1 MTKTIIRIISV
12 ILLFTLIFSA
22 GCDGG
27 NAVQTGKNA
36 PSFSELSVVKEM
48 PIEYATQFSATE
60 YSGGYY
66 LIGINEVGRFLVV
79 PEGKSVP
86 KDLDDDVTVLRQPL
100 DRIYLAATSAMDFF
114 RALDGIGNV
123 RLSGTKKE
131 GWYIDEAKQ
140 AMDKGTML
148 FAGKYSAPDYE
159 LIYSQKCNLAI
170 ESTMITHS
178 PKVKEQLEGLG
189 VPVLVERSSYETDP
203 FGRMEWIK
211 LYGILLG
218 KADEAQQLFDDEVKR
233 AEPYLNME
241 KTGKS
246 VAFFYITNTNTVNVR
261 KSGDYFAKMI
271 EMAGGRYIFDN
282 LDSGSQLSTVNMT
295 VEAFYDGAKDA
306 DVIIYNSTID
316 GELYTISELTD
327 KCAMLS
333 NFKAIKQSEAWC
345 IGKNLFQEPMA
356 LSRLTVE
363 IHNVLTGNDDF
374 DYVDLHRL
382 RSE

>member
-1 MTKTIIRIISV
+1 M
-12 ILLFTLIFSA
+12 
-22 GCDGG
+22 
-27 NAVQTGKNA
+27 QTEKNA
-36 PSFSELSVVKEM
+36 PSFSELSVVREV
-48 PIEYATQFSATE
+48 PTEYATQFSATE
-60 YSGGYY
+60 YTDGYY
-66 LIGINEVGRFLVV
+66 LIDINEVGRFLVV
-79 PEGKSVP
+79 PEGKSTP
-86 KDLDDDVTVLRQPL
+86 KGLDGDITVLCQPL

-170 ESTMITHS
+170 ESTMIFHS

-189 VPVLVERSSYETDP
+189 VPVLVERSSYETNP

-233 AEPYLNME
+233 AEPYLDME

-333 NFKAIKQSEAWC
+333 NFKAIKQGEAWC

-374 DYVDLHRL
+374 DYVYLHRL